1 MKTYTSNTLILLGII
16 VLVICYF
23 LYIKNKADIVALE
36 KQNIVKVNPIKDN
49 TAKENITEE
58 MRLLFTNK
66 INKLDLN
73 RGWKVV
79 DIKYDAMCDGS
90 DAYDISVIGDMP
102 VIGTKNQRQSF
113 IFNKAGD
120 FIQSEVDKQFTMAS
134 PILNKAL
141 KDKYSQYTYGDT
153 YESLRMANGEERY
166 LVDISSDGGK
176 TTAEVIL
183 GVNGNLICQT
193 KAK

>member
-16 VLVICYF
+16 VLVICSF
-23 LYIKNKADIVALE
+23 LYFKNKADIAALE

-58 MRLLFTNK
+58 MRSLFTNK
-66 INKLDLN
+66 VNGLDLN
-73 RGWKVV
+73 QGWKVTN
-79 DIKYDAMCDGS
+79 IKYDPMCDGS
-90 DAYDISVIGDMP
+90 DAYDVAVIDL
-102 VIGTKNQRQSF
+102 KNQHQSF

-120 FIQSEVDKQFTMAS
+120 FIQSEVDKKFTMAS
-134 PILNKAL
+134 PVLNKVL

-153 YESLRMANGEERY
+153 YESLHMANGEERY
-166 LVDISSDGGK
+166 LIDISSDGGK

-183 GVNGNLICQT
+183 GVNGSLICQT
-193 KAK
+193 KAKM